1 MNVKF
6 MQVDVLVESLCCL
19 WQFSLF
25 EPSSQKNL
33 AMCISAVLKMCISV
47 FVILFVLSCTFSV
60 YKSSLLPPP
69 SCVNMN
75 LQQNKYNTECRLCSL
90 LLLQTCKLVFCAEKS
105 PEQHIRYVRAKLG
118 VCKKSLQSHQSNV
131 KILRCLSFTLCVT
144 KRCWNEQARSDCL
157 YSGWTVIAA
166 PAALSFVVPKL
177 CFLSLPR
184 GMGDERQAW
193 VRELSKEICAA
204 QMGLAFQLRLAVWP
218 CHLQPLLPIPLLLLS
233 ELSLLLGCALLH
245 EVLSLVMN

>member
-184 GMGDERQAW
+184 GMGMRGRPGSESSARKSVLLRWDW
-193 VRELSKEICAA
+193 LSSWGWQYGHVIFSPSCRCPSCFC
-204 QMGLAFQLRLAVWP
+204 Q
-218 CHLQPLLPIPLLLLS
+218 
-233 ELSLLLGCALLH
+233 
-245 EVLSLVMN
+245 SLVCSWAVPCCMKSWVW